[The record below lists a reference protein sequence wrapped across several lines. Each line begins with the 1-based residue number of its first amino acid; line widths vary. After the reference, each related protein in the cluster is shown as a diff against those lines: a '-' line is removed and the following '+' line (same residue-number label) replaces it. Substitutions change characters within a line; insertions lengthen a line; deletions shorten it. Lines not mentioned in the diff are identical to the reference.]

1 MILTKEQTQGILF
14 GALEYAETDDGYLHP
29 LRFTSK
35 QIETL
40 GRLRKDWGEKAYA
53 TSGVCFDFYTDST
66 TFAFDAKITP
76 ATTRFFYYFDLMTDG
91 VLTHHEGEEKYEKV
105 AEKHIEF
112 KLTEGRHRVTVWFP
126 NLNCAMI
133 KNVTLDDGAEVTPF
147 EHKAEMLS
155 LGDSITQGY
164 DAVYSSL
171 SYPNIVAME
180 RGYELVNQGIGGLNL
195 QPESIAEY
203 GDYRPDIVTVAFGT
217 NDWNV
222 KTREAFERDC
232 VGVYDAIKHVFPTQ
246 TVYAILP
253 IWRGDTNRLSKCGD
267 FTDACSFLRNVAKE
281 RNCIIIEG
289 INATPH
295 HPDFYSD
302 KIVHP
307 NDICFKFYG
316 DYLLKTVK

>member
-1 MILTKEQTQGILF
+1 MILTVEQIKKILY
-14 GALEYAETDDGYLHP
+14 GAIEYNITEDSYIHP
-29 LRFTSK
+29 LRFTQQ
-35 QIETL
+35 QIATL
-40 GRLRKDWGEKAYA
+40 GKLRKDWGEKAYA
-53 TSGVCFDFYTDST
+53 TSGICFDFYTNSSI
-66 TFAFDAKITP
+66 FAFDAKITP
-76 ATTRFFYYFDLMTDG
+76 ATTRFFYYFDLFTDG
-91 VLTHHEGEEKYEKV
+91 ILTHHEGAEKYDKM

-112 KLTEGRHRVTVWFP
+112 HLSEGRHRITVWFP
-126 NLNCAMI
+126 NLNCAVI
-133 KNVTLDDGAEVTPF
+133 KNVTVDDESEITPYA
-147 EHKAEMLS
+147 HSAKMLA

-164 DAVYSSL
+164 DAVYSCL

-195 QPESIAEY
+195 QPESIADY
-203 GDYRPDIVTVAFGT
+203 GGYNPDIVSVAFGT

-232 VGVYDAIKHVFPTQ
+232 VNVYDAIKREFPTQ
-246 TVYAILP
+246 TIYAIMP

-267 FTDACSFLRNVAKE
+267 FTDTCNFLRSVAKE
-281 RNCIIIEG
+281 RGCIIIEG

-316 DYLLKTVK
+316 DYVLKTLK